1 MTSKDT
7 ISQIHFNLEMMDVTD
22 LTVPCCPCTLQEA
35 LNFKMHNPLTQN
47 IQSPPDSKVKMKVKS
62 LSRFVTPVDCSLP
75 GSAIH
80 GIFQV
85 RILEWAAI
93 SFSRGSFQPRD
104 QTRVS
109 SIADRH
115 FPVWAT
121 GEAQMQTPKRNANL
135 RLFKKKY
142 STGNSTDSVQ
152 G

>member
-1 MTSKDT
+1 M
-7 ISQIHFNLEMMDVTD
+7 II
-22 LTVPCCPCTLQEA
+22 
-35 LNFKMHNPLTQN
+35 
-47 IQSPPDSKVKMKVKS
+47 S
-62 LSRFVTPVDCSLP
+62 LSCIKVYLLPTTWSEVAQLCPTLCDPTDSSLP

-109 SIADRH
+109 SIADRR
-115 FPVWAT
+115 FTVWAT
-121 GEAQMQTPKRNANL
+121 GEAQMQTPKRNTNL